1 MDKAVIVDF
10 VKFGLNWQKYA
21 LFASSLL
28 CHMLSE
34 VRCIPRPFH
43 YKSTCLK
50 HNHALVACALQ
61 SVCSDLTRTKNQG
74 LSRGRIHERTI
85 SLRLLCIILRVFR
98 LEVSKHFCSGECGN
112 TLKSVSRGGDCEQ
125 QGGKLVRRC
134 PITSKNSDSGD
145 TMVGSTEVI

>member
-1 MDKAVIVDF
+1 MSETGTILYFQLIWKEYILNWTKDKWGIIRYLEISAAKIFTKKHFRNEKSSKNWFLGPKQFLPLGAIIAFFTMDKAVITDF

-50 HNHALVACALQ
+50 HTVFWNDAVVAAPSKVCAQ
-61 SVCSDLTRTKNQG
+61 
-74 LSRGRIHERTI
+74 I
-85 SLRLLCIILRVFR
+85 
-98 LEVSKHFCSGECGN
+98 
-112 TLKSVSRGGDCEQ
+112 
-125 QGGKLVRRC
+125 
-134 PITSKNSDSGD
+134 
-145 TMVGSTEVI
+145 